1 MRLPL
6 ALGVVAAVT
15 LITVLAQPLRAPWWI
30 NADADAAYTASGI
43 ELAAGEHTFYLDH
56 PGMPLEDLMAMT
68 VESRRVLHNLA
79 GSNASPHEYAAQR
92 LVNLNDSRPYFR
104 GWALAFFIFGVFV
117 AFFALSAL
125 FANPFWGAAGALLWL
140 TAPDLAN
147 MSIQF
152 RPDGLLAGLVIACG
166 ALIVRAAERRSAW
179 TYTLAALLLGLTIT
193 VKIHAA
199 GLFVPFAIALAW
211 RPPGPGWR
219 TSFVSGAQRWL
230 RRYRIPL
237 GIFAVLWIAFAVAFN
252 RERAPIILTH
262 EERVAVI
269 ELAAV
274 FGDYLLVVGLFARL
288 KLRRR
293 GPFGPF
299 GAVLACALAAGIL
312 LPGTLFLNDLPSMLD
327 KIGAGLTGRGVN
339 DGITPFTMPLSTL
352 FHYPFDY
359 TLALVSIA
367 GVAAAL
373 GVIRRDPFPVLWF
386 TGALVTGGMALAR
399 LGTLHYFEP
408 AYVLS
413 IPAVLWLART
423 LRPPAAGLLATAAL
437 LAVVLNPFFAH
448 LNEPAQRAASQESR
462 ARVFARL
469 ARQLLK
475 PGEIA
480 LSDSYAE
487 PTPDTR
493 WFGLVHQYIA
503 WTPAYPYRF
512 MPADAG
518 PATAQAA
525 GLRPAYFI
533 GELPL
538 QLHGEQQV
546 TLGFGTYDMRPL
558 PALADTA
565 ESIGVALLVHG
576 PGVDAPLDG

>member
-1 MRLPL
+1 MRLPV
-6 ALGVVAAVT
+6 ALGVVATVT
-15 LITVLAQPLRAPWWI
+15 LVTVLVQPFRAPWWI

-56 PGMPLEDLMAMT
+56 PGMPLEDLMAIT
-68 VESRRVLHNLA
+68 VESRRVLHNLN
-79 GSNASPHEYAAQR
+79 GGNASPHQYAAQR
-92 LVNLNDSRPYFR
+92 LVNLDDSRPYFR
-104 GWALAFFIFGVFV
+104 GWAIAFFSFGAFV
-117 AFFALSAL
+117 TFFALSAL
-125 FANPFWGAAGALLWL
+125 FVNPLWGAAGALLWL

-152 RPDGLLAGLVIACG
+152 RPDGLLAGLVVACG

-179 TYTLAALLLGLTIT
+179 TYALAALLLGLTIT

-199 GLFVPFAIALAW
+199 GLFLPFAIALAW

-219 TSFVSGAQRWL
+219 TSFVAGARRWL
-230 RRYRIPL
+230 RRYRIAL
-237 GIFAVLWIAFAVAFN
+237 GVFAAVWIAFAVAFN
-252 RERAPIILTH
+252 SERAPIILTH
-262 EERVAVI
+262 EERVAVL
-269 ELAAV
+269 ELAAA
-274 FGDYLLVVGLFARL
+274 FGDYLLVVGLFAWL

-293 GPFGPF
+293 GPFSPF
-299 GAVLACALAAGIL
+299 GAVLASALAVGIL
-312 LPGTLFLNDLPSMLD
+312 LPGTLFLNDLPEMLN
-327 KIGAGLTGRGVN
+327 KIVGGLTGSGVN
-339 DGITPFTMPLSTL
+339 NGIRPFTTPLSEL
-352 FHYPFDY
+352 LHYPFDS

-367 GVAAAL
+367 AVAAAL

-386 TGALVTGGMALAR
+386 TGSLVTGVMALAR

-413 IPAVLWLART
+413 IPAVLWLLRT
-423 LRPPAAGLLATAAL
+423 LRPPAVGALATAAL

-448 LNEPAQRAASQESR
+448 LHAPAQNAASQEIRS
-462 ARVFARL
+462 RVFARL
-469 ARQLLK
+469 AHQLLK

-493 WFGLVHQYIA
+493 WFGLVHQFIA

-518 PATAQAA
+518 PATAEGA

-538 QLHGEQQV
+538 QLRREQQV
-546 TLGFGTYDMRPL
+546 TLGFGTYDLRPI
-558 PALADTA
+558 PALADPGDG
-565 ESIGVALLVHG
+565 IGVALLVHG
-576 PGVDAPLDG
+576 PGVDSPLGG